1 MSEFMTRAIKR
12 KKYLF
17 WYNFDYKV
25 EIVEF
30 RVCNCFLDSILS
42 FQNKLNSVGE
52 FCDYLKEL

>member
-1 MSEFMTRAIKR
+1 MKEFMTRTIKI

-17 WYNFDYKV
+17 WYNFDDKV
-25 EIVEF
+25 KVVKF